1 MSGATVE
8 LIGRRPRD
16 YFEYLPKP
24 IRMRVIDRIR
34 RAYFGHF
41 PSLGE
46 DFAQEACARLLAS
59 GTDLRAG
66 PEPTSVPTQAWYDEA
81 ESALVRFATGLVMR
95 LSVLR
100 YHRHFFGTP
109 AQAPDCLVSDCEV
122 DTEGEDVL
130 PRANPD
136 EGAEPD
142 DGAEGHTWIDEQLHW
157 TKIVKL
163 LRDHLEQQEHIDPA
177 VLRVFDQLCRNA
189 AAFECSSNTDR
200 ELTQDIVR
208 GETFQ
213 INHLPL
219 LQSLQRTYPEDGWDL
234 QKLRLK
240 IADLVRDALRV
251 QEVLA
256 SAGMAVFGRNRET
269 IVTAEKKLEHGSESR
284 SCDDT
289 VGEPKKGVLS

>member
-1 MSGATVE
+1 
-8 LIGRRPRD
+8 
-16 YFEYLPKP
+16 
-24 IRMRVIDRIR
+24 
-34 RAYFGHF
+34 
-41 PSLGE
+41 
-46 DFAQEACARLLAS
+46 
-59 GTDLRAG
+59 
-66 PEPTSVPTQAWYDEA
+66 
-81 ESALVRFATGLVMR
+81 LVRFATGLVMR
-95 LSVLR
+95 QAVLR
-100 YHRHFFGTP
+100 HHMYLGTP
-109 AQAPDCLVSDCEV
+109 AQAPDCLVSDSEV
-122 DTEGEDVL
+122 DREGEDVR

-136 EGAEPD
+136 EGAD
-142 DGAEGHTWIDEQLHW
+142 GHTWIDEQLHW

-177 VLRVFDQLCRNA
+177 VLRLFDQLCRNA
-189 AAFECSSNTDR
+189 AAFECSSSTDR

-256 SAGMAVFGRNRET
+256 SAGMVMFGRNRET
-269 IVTAEKKLEHGSESR
+269 KVSAEKKLEDGSESQ
-284 SCDDT
+284 SSDEP
-289 VGEPKKGVLS
+289 VGNAKRGVLS

>member
-1 MSGATVE
+1 MSGASVE

-16 YFEYLPKP
+16 YFERLPKP
-24 IRMRVIDRIR
+24 IKMRVVDRIR
-34 RAYFGHF
+34 RAYLGHF
-41 PSLGE
+41 PSSGA

-59 GTDLRAG
+59 GTDLRSG
-66 PEPTSVPTQAWYDEA
+66 PEPTAVPTQAWYDEA

-95 LSVLR
+95 QSVLR
-100 YHRHFFGTP
+100 QHTYVGAP
-109 AQAPDCLVSDCEV
+109 AQVPLCLVSDSEV
-122 DTEGEDVL
+122 DTEDEDVF
-130 PRANPD
+130 PRADP
-136 EGAEPD
+136 
-142 DGAEGHTWIDEQLHW
+142 DGAADGHAWIDEQLHW

-163 LRDHLEQQEHIDPA
+163 LRDHLEQQDHIDPA

-189 AAFECSSNTDR
+189 AAFECSSNTDG

-234 QKLRLK
+234 KKLRLK

-251 QEVLA
+251 QEMLA
-256 SAGMAVFGRNRET
+256 SAGMVVFGRNRET
-269 IVTAEKKLEHGSESR
+269 KVSAEKKLERRSESQ
-284 SCDDT
+284 SSDET
-289 VGEPKKGVLS
+289 VGKPKTGVLS

>member
-1 MSGATVE
+1 MSGASVE

-16 YFEYLPKP
+16 YFECLPKP
-24 IRMRVIDRIR
+24 IKMRVVDRIR
-34 RAYFGHF
+34 RAYVGHF
-41 PSLGE
+41 PSLGV
-46 DFAQEACARLLAS
+46 DFAQESCARLLAS
-59 GTDLRAG
+59 GTDLRTG
-66 PEPTSVPTQAWYDEA
+66 PEPTAVPTQAWYDEA
-81 ESALVRFATGLVMR
+81 ENALVRFATGLVMR
-95 LSVLR
+95 QSMLR
-100 YHRHFFGTP
+100 HHMYFGAP
-109 AQAPDCLVSDCEV
+109 AQAPLCSVSDSAA

-130 PRANPD
+130 PRAAPD
-136 EGAEPD
+136 EGA
-142 DGAEGHTWIDEQLHW
+142 DGHIGIDEQLHW

-163 LRDHLEQQEHIDPA
+163 LRDHLEQQEHMDPA

-219 LQSLQRTYPEDGWDL
+219 LQSLQRTYPDDEWDL

-256 SAGMAVFGRNRET
+256 SSGLVLFGRNRET
-269 IVTAEKKLEHGSESR
+269 KVSAKKKLERR
-284 SCDDT
+284 SQSQSSDET
-289 VGEPKKGVLS
+289 VGKPKRGVLS